1 MHVPLI
7 LMHIRREFKQLVPA
21 TDLGIFL
28 LPLVHRNWMEID

>member
-1 MHVPLI
+1 MQVMHYVPLI

-28 LPLVHRNWMEID
+28 LPIRSS